1 MPTYDSPDLLALT
14 RVECRQPTTADFPQ
28 DADVYQMLSRGQED
42 MIFRLSTTVPESQY
56 GAPTLLTSADGGNTF
71 TFGTDSDGNNIVPL
85 GAVEIYRILEGV
97 GDPNSECTSPADY
110 LFEGDRI
117 RSPNNQPWMGPGPY
131 ARFITPP
138 LKIAALVAPVIK
150 PIQARE
156 CLVYFGASKLWR
168 VLGNADNAAASMQ
181 DYERCFARNQLA
193 LRVQFNAQNAVAGL
207 SGNGRWWSGFGNRA
221 PLSG

>member
-1 MPTYDSPDLLALT
+1 MATYDSVDLLALT
-14 RVECRQPTTADFPQ
+14 RIECRQPITSDFPQ
-28 DADVYQMLSRGQED
+28 DGDVYQMLSRGQED
-42 MIFRLSTTVPESQY
+42 VLFRLSVTVPESQY

-71 TFGTDSDGNNIVPL
+71 TFGTDSDGNNIFPL
-85 GAVEIYRILEGV
+85 GAVEIYRTLQAV
-97 GDPNSECTSPADY
+97 GDTNQACSSPDDY

-117 RSPNNQPWMGPGPY
+117 RVPNAMTWSGPGPY
-131 ARFITPP
+131 ARWITPP
-138 LKIAALVAPVIK
+138 LKITASVQPVIK

-168 VLGNADNAAASMQ
+168 VLGNNDMAAAAMQ

-193 LRVQFNAQNAVAGL
+193 MRVQFQNQNAIAGL
-207 SGNGRWWSGFGNRA
+207 GPNGQWYGGFGTRA